1 MSYFTLA
8 LFPMC
13 YILSLSLSYMLL
25 LPWRLPPL
33 STFLL
38 GVYTLSFFPRSCAFL
53 ALGTPH
59 HDTVLCYPKNLL
71 DYAQSLF
78 KFIMDMAL
86 GSNGKVNLS

>member
-1 MSYFTLA
+1 MFYFTLA

-33 STFLL
+33 STVLL

-59 HDTVLCYPKNLL
+59 HDSGTPIRVLCHF
-71 DYAQSLF
+71 YA
-78 KFIMDMAL
+78 AL
-86 GSNGKVNLS
+86 RLRHFRHLAIYT